1 MRPIRCR
8 IGDAILLGAGALV
21 LAAALHCGIPTAIA
35 AAAVPKARET
45 HPGLDV
51 RYEAI
56 RTNAGFSVQLL
67 VSAPQGSTTRL
78 PAIVFV
84 PWLSC
89 DADDYPGGPRDGW
102 GHLLFDLARTSGYV
116 LARVEKSGMGIG
128 DGPACADADLAADM
142 AGFRAALAHVTRLPQ
157 VDPARVFLFGG
168 SIGAALVP
176 LLAQET
182 PVAGIVASGGYYKTW
197 LEHML
202 EIERRR
208 LRLSGKPPAE
218 INAAMRG
225 LADFYALYLNARM
238 TPREIATRRPDLAAL
253 WDDAPDHQYGRP
265 ARYFQQLQA
274 LDVAGAWDRV
284 RVPVLVVHGEYDWI
298 MSRDDQQLVV
308 DTVNRHR
315 PGSATLVIV
324 PRMDHNLELF
334 DSPEQAFHG
343 RGGIYARTVA
353 PQILRWIADVIAR
366 SK

>member
-1 MRPIRCR
+1 MRTIR
-8 IGDAILLGAGALV
+8 IVDAILLAAGRLALV
-21 LAAALHCGIPTAIA
+21 VSMHCGMPTAIA
-35 AAAVPKARET
+35 AAASPKARET

-56 RTNAGFSVQLL
+56 RTSAGVSVQLL
-67 VSAPQGSTTRL
+67 VTVPQGNMMRL

-89 DADDYPGGPRDGW
+89 DVDDYPGGPRDGW

-116 LARVEKSGMGIG
+116 LARIEKSGMGIG
-128 DGPACADADLAADM
+128 DGPACADADLSADM
-142 AGFRAALAHVTRLPQ
+142 AGFRAALAYVALMPQ
-157 VDPARVFLFGG
+157 VDPARLFLLGG
-168 SIGAALVP
+168 SIGASLAPV
-176 LLAQET
+176 LAQDT

-208 LRLSGKPPAE
+208 LRLSGRPPAD
-218 INAAMRG
+218 INTAMRG
-225 LADFYALYLNARM
+225 LADFYALYLNAGM
-238 TPREIATRRPDLAAL
+238 TPREIATRRPDLASL

-284 RVPVLVVHGEYDWI
+284 RVPVLVVYGEYDWI
-298 MSRDDQQLVV
+298 MSRDDQDLIV
-308 DTVNRHR
+308 DTLNRHR
-315 PGSATLVIV
+315 PGSATLIVV

-334 DSPEQAFHG
+334 GSPEQAFHG
-343 RGGIYARTVA
+343 RGGSYARAVA
-353 PQILRWIADVIAR
+353 PQIVRWIGEVLAKR
-366 SK
+366 Q